1 MKYQVLIKPE
11 AQGDLEKIFFWY
23 EEKVLGLGDKFI
35 EDFENKLGLIIQAP
49 FSYQI
54 HYKNFRV
61 AFLSIFP
68 VSIHFVVEGY
78 QLIVLGV
85 FPTAGDPQSWL

>member
-35 EDFENKLGLIIQAP
+35 EDFENKLGLII
-49 FSYQI
+49 
-54 HYKNFRV
+54 HNHR
-61 AFLSIFP
+61 
-68 VSIHFVVEGY
+68 
-78 QLIVLGV
+78 
-85 FPTAGDPQSWL
+85 FPTKYIIKTSGSLFCLYFQSQSILS